1 MNTYHT
7 RQVFLEYNYSMDARP
22 NISPEAQIDQLN
34 AEAWA
39 LTRRERAQAFD
50 LAQQARKLAQ
60 ASDPPYVL
68 GLVESLRT
76 MGRTKLFA
84 GEYEQALK
92 FSLEGLVEAETAG
105 LEAPQVML
113 LNTISSGYRMLG
125 NLPEALQTGL
135 RQVELSKRLK
145 DEYGYA
151 RALTNIATVYSDM
164 GEYTAAVTELEKC
177 LPIFRA
183 EQDEYWTALTLNN
196 LAFMYHKA
204 GRTPQG
210 ILRGQEGLKAARLLE
225 SRRVEIVTHN
235 SLAEIYLD
243 EGDNEKCLKEVDAA
257 LHLLTNEH
265 HPDLEVEIH
274 YLRGITYTRLGQMD
288 QAIVALEQAIDLAEK
303 LGATRY
309 LYMAHKALSEVY
321 KTQSR
326 FELALAHFECFH
338 IHSNE
343 LFAEENKKKLYN
355 LEIVHKTQEAVR
367 EAERF
372 ANQLQIEQD
381 HRRLLETFNEQLE
394 QEVSRHTEDL
404 RRAYE
409 KLERLDKTKA
419 DFISVTAHELRTPV
433 TVISGYSQMLKT
445 MLPADAP
452 EALKPMVEGI
462 RSGAARINDVVKTM
476 LLMLKVDSRA
486 LHILPEPINLG
497 SVLSECAMNLFT
509 DVQQRKQKL
518 SLDYA
523 GLNELPQ
530 IQGDRDVLAVVF
542 SNILVNAIKYT
553 PDGGQITIK
562 GLVHETLPDR
572 VPQAEEGIRV
582 PVVEIAIQD
591 TGIGILPENLEVIF
605 EKFYRGESAMLHS
618 SGKTNFKG
626 GGPGLGLAIARGIVE
641 AHHGRL
647 WAESSGYDEE
657 QLPGSTFFILLPV
670 SQ

>member
-1 MNTYHT
+1 MLCIIPDKFSWNIINPMHSPNT
-7 RQVFLEYNYSMDARP
+7 S
-22 NISPEAQIDQLN
+22 SEALINQLN
-34 AEAWA
+34 ADAWM
-39 LTRRERAQAFD
+39 LTRRDRTRAVD
-50 LAQQARKLAQ
+50 LAQQARQLAE
-60 ASDPPYVL
+60 ANEPPYVL
-68 GLVESLRT
+68 GIVESMRT
-76 MGRTKLFA
+76 MGRVRLFA
-84 GEYEQALK
+84 GEFEQALK
-92 FSLEGLVEAETAG
+92 FSLEGLVEAEGAG
-105 LEAPQVML
+105 LETPQVML
-113 LNTISSGYRMLG
+113 LNTISSSYRMLG

-135 RQVELSKRLK
+135 RQVELSKRLN
-145 DEYGYA
+145 DDYGYA
-151 RALTNIATVYSDM
+151 RALTTIAVVYGDM
-164 GEYTAAVTELEKC
+164 GEYAAAVTELEKC
-177 LPIFRA
+177 LPIFRTVG
-183 EQDEYWTALTLNN
+183 DDYWTALTLNN
-196 LAFMYHKA
+196 LAFMSHKA
-204 GRTPQG
+204 GQTAQG
-210 ILRGQEGLKAARLLE
+210 ILRGQEGLEVARSLD

-243 EGDNEKCLKEVDAA
+243 QGDNEKCLDEVAAA
-257 LHLLTNEH
+257 LALLTNEH

-274 YLRGITYTRLGQMD
+274 YLRGITYTRLGQME
-288 QAIVALEQAIDLAEK
+288 QAIVALEKAIDQAEK

-326 FELALAHFECFH
+326 FEMALAHFECFH
-338 IHSNE
+338 LYSSE

-355 LEIVHKTQEAVR
+355 LEVVHKTQEAVR

-372 ANQLQIEQD
+372 ANQLLIEQD
-381 HRRLLETFNEQLE
+381 HRKLLETFNEQLE
-394 QEVSRHTEDL
+394 QEVSRQTEDL

-445 MLPADAP
+445 MLPPDSP
-452 EALKPMVEGI
+452 DALKPMVEGI
-462 RSGAARINDVVKTM
+462 RSGAERINDVVKTM

-497 SVLSECAMNLFT
+497 SVLSECAMNLFA

-518 SLDYA
+518 SLDYV

-553 PDGGQITIK
+553 PDGGQITLK
-562 GLVHETLPDR
+562 GVVHEALPER
-572 VPQAEEGIRV
+572 VPRAEEGIRV
-582 PVVEIAIQD
+582 PVVEISIQD
-591 TGIGILPENLEVIF
+591 TGIGISPENIEVIF

-618 SGKTNFKG
+618 SGKTSFKG

-647 WAESSGYDEE
+647 WAESPGYDEE
-657 QLPGSTFFILLPV
+657 KLPGSTFFILLPV
-670 SQ
+670 RQ